1 MNFAGMVTR
10 CLQAYAVSARPGC
23 ETCLHARSRDSLLLR
38 AVNPPYESSSGMT
51 KQARVS
57 LRSACVFYSQ
67 VHTAATH
74 TLISFYTP
82 EHEFTETNLTS
93 LNSPTSSFLW

>member
-10 CLQAYAVSARPGC
+10 CLQAYAVSVRPGC
-23 ETCLHARSRDSLLLR
+23 ETWLHARSRDSLLLR

-67 VHTAATH
+67 MHTAATH
-74 TLISFYTP
+74 YLASFGKS
-82 EHEFTETNLTS
+82 EHAFAENNFTT
-93 LNSPTSSFLW
+93 LNSPTSNSQ